1 MSFLDMLSGAGQ
13 IGEAKG
19 FDINR
24 ADFEIKDA
32 DKLFGQTQDQY
43 TAAVERA
50 KPLEQKRTTL
60 LDTLEQSALGTGP
73 SLAKEQLKQAQDR
86 NLAQQLAMVQGQRG
100 GSASANTRNLMRAQS
115 EGAAQVA
122 NQGVTAGIQEQQ
134 ANRQLYSQAL
144 GQEQQAV
151 DALTQ
156 QYLSMGFDI
165 RAAQQQALEDY
176 NVLQV
181 QQATQLAGINAENQ
195 RARGQMTG
203 QLVGGLISGAAS
215 MGAAGITAGAVPKT
229 TGLTGGLTGSQGL
242 QMPNSYLM
250 GTGTGASGLLSGGSA
265 SFGGGSLARS
275 LAGMQQAQP
284 MNPYAGPGHGRL
296 VE

>member
-1 MSFLDMLSGAGQ
+1 MSFLDILSGAGQ

-86 NLAQQLAMVQGQRG
+86 NLAQQLAMVQSQRG

-122 NQGVTAGIQEQQ
+122 NQGVTAGIQEQA

-176 NVLQV
+176 NTLQV

-195 RARGQMTG
+195 RQRGSLTG
-203 QLVGGLISGAAS
+203 SLVGGLISGAAS
-215 MGAAGITAGAVPKT
+215 MGAAGITSGAGKAAAGNVA
-229 TGLTGGLTGSQGL
+229 GGMGALPVQ
-242 QMPNSYLM
+242 QMANPNFGNWGQLAGMS
-250 GTGTGASGLLSGGSA
+250 T
-265 SFGGGSLARS
+265 GGGSSLARG
-275 LAGMQQAQP
+275 LASMPQQQA
-284 MNPYAGPGHGRL
+284 NPYAGPGHGRL